1 MSIINFFIK
10 IFIFFSSFSQ
20 KFSTRNEKG
29 QATSAF
35 DGDSKTSFKGVSSRR
50 QKQNRVPILS
60 GMLSFV
66 NYIVLYTDKQIV
78 FQYLP
83 L

>member
-1 MSIINFFIK
+1 MFSICTFQVAALHYLNVY
-10 IFIFFSSFSQ
+10 
-20 KFSTRNEKG
+20 
-29 QATSAF
+29 
-35 DGDSKTSFKGVSSRR
+35 KTSFKGVSSRR